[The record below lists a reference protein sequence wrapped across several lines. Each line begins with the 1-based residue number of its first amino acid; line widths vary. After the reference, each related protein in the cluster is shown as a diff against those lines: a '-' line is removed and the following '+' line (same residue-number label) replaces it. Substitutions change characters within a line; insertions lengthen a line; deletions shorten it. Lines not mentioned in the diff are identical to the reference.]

1 MKVINRTQL
10 RSKLSNS
17 HINDS
22 VKSEIGIMRSLDHPN
37 IVKLYEALEAENS
50 KKIYLVLE
58 YCSRGSLLSRDYW
71 KAQDQSKNNFL
82 SEEKVEGLEDK
93 RLSFYQAKLYFVQIA
108 RGLEYRNNFL
118 NSSTQCT
125 QNCTPRY
132 KT

>member
-71 KAQDQSKNNFL
+71 KAQDQIKNNFL
-82 SEEKVEGLEDK
+82 SEEKVEGLEEK

-108 RGLEYRNNFL
+108 RGLEYRNHFI

-125 QNCTPRY
+125 QHCTSRY